1 MLEQSKLRQQQS
13 MEELVGKQTI
23 VEDRLTRYLLHMID
37 MHMKRDATNL
47 KVNYIRDREV
57 TK

>member
-1 MLEQSKLRQQQS
+1 

-23 VEDRLTRYLLHMID
+23 VEVRLTRYLLHMID